1 MRKNYFLLLI
11 LISISCYS
19 QKADLTSAIIALDN
33 KNDLQSAKKWID
45 VANEKI
51 NSGSTFKKPKDLS
64 KYLYYRG
71 LIYLK
76 SFQSDT
82 VDVNFSFLQTATDC
96 FMEDVELQSNF
107 YKKSINQLNI
117 CAYLFQDG
125 AYKDYENQDYESA
138 LNKFSKS
145 IIINGS
151 KGIEKVDTFNM
162 YNAALMSYQSEN
174 FTESVKWS
182 EKLVNINPNDEKY
195 HLRLIRA
202 YADMGDTD
210 SQLKA
215 IQNGR
220 LNIPNSQ
227 DIIFEEVNFYL
238 STGDNA
244 LLLESLDN
252 AVQADAS
259 NPILHIVL
267 GNTYNQLNDFD
278 KSKASFETAIKL
290 DSTYF
295 DAYNNLASLYL
306 DQTIELIEKKNAVSY
321 KETSKF
327 NNYKKQIN
335 DLYSLALPHLE
346 SCLRLDSENIA
357 IISVLK
363 EIYYKLGDSK
373 KSIEMKK
380 MEEKLKSN

>member
-1 MRKNYFLLLI
+1 MKIKYFLISI

-45 VANEKI
+45 IATTKI
-51 NSGSTFKKPKDLS
+51 NSGSTFKKPKDQS
-64 KYLYYRG
+64 KFLYYRG

-76 SFQSDT
+76 AFQSDT
-82 VDVNFSFLQTATDC
+82 LISDFTLLKTASDSFI
-96 FMEDVELQSNF
+96 EDVALQSNF
-107 YKKSINQLNI
+107 YKKSINQLSV

-125 AYKDYENQDYESA
+125 AYKDYEKKDFNSA
-138 LNKFSKS
+138 LSKFVNA
-145 IIINGS
+145 ININGTA
-151 KGIEKVDTFNM
+151 GVEKIDTFNM
-162 YNAALMSYQSEN
+162 YNAALMAYQSEN
-174 FTESVKWS
+174 FQESIKWS
-182 EKLVNINPNDEKY
+182 EKLVNINPSDERF

-215 IQNGR
+215 IKNGR
-220 LNIPNSQ
+220 LNIPSSQ
-227 DIIFEEVNFYL
+227 DIIFEEVNYYL
-238 STGDNA
+238 STGDNK

-252 AVQADAS
+252 AVKSDEN
-259 NPILHIVL
+259 NPILHLVL
-267 GNTYNQLNDFD
+267 GNTYNQLKDFD
-278 KSKASFETAIKL
+278 KSKASFEMAIKL

-306 DQTIELIEKKNAVSY
+306 DQTIDLIEKKNALSY

-327 NNYKKQIN
+327 NSYKKQIN

-346 SCLRLDSENIA
+346 ACLRIDGKNKSIV
-357 IISVLK
+357 SVLK

-380 MEEKLKSN
+380 LEDSL